1 MYRIF
6 YTLVHLL
13 FAYFALHGQSEILLR
28 EDFNSCELSAGW
40 NVEIEGNQ
48 NAVWY
53 IGTPQNPES
62 NGSSI
67 DGTCM
72 VIIDDDATGDK
83 TAPFVWRM
91 YSPYFTGN
99 KHTNIIFTADVHLRD
114 AGETFRILLDTGT
127 ELIELRKL
135 EGRNYTGTQ
144 FSEFLKIY
152 TDLSF
157 YQSENLRLIF
167 EYNDNN
173 TWGWWAGVDNI
184 LVEGSGAGE
193 IVIAENFDNCVT
205 PQGWTSIIENGEVPW
220 RIGKVTNTNAGTNA
234 SMNGSCFLY
243 FDDDITGEFA
253 PPSRVTMLS
262 PVFDGTKFANYTLSF
277 DLIYRTYSQTEYF
290 EVGILDNGKY
300 RPIHVSTTQVAGNSF
315 TNFEKINI
323 DMSRFKG
330 QDIQLYFKYDD
341 AGGWNWWVGIDNV
354 KIVGEGSIN
363 DFCVKALPV
372 IIGDSCTEFDME
384 IAFAAQDIPWTCNE
398 KPTGTLW
405 YSFEQTQPGILEAY
419 ISGSNFND
427 VIEIFRGDQCTDL
440 QSLNCK
446 DRDEYGF
453 YGEKLATVIP
463 AGKYFLRLSGK
474 AAEFG
479 RGSGQGCLQLMHR
492 GTEPNPP
499 SNEVCSRARQIT
511 INQPCF
517 QQSNLDAINPDIL
530 PSINGRSRA
539 DVWFSFTA
547 ADASALSVVSGSEFS
562 DVLTI
567 WEGDCSQLN
576 EIMSNEHGAE
586 LIFKDPVPGKTYLLQ
601 LSGYFSTLEGNS
613 CLEIKTIEL
622 ETTNDLCSSARPLSL
637 NGDCQSSN
645 NYGASFSGISPS
657 CDPLAD
663 ADVWYTFTAE
673 ENSIYLKNK
682 SDFLSTIAIYK
693 GGCQNLQSVFC
704 NKSYH
709 ACDGYLRVNGLEA
722 GQQYYIQIASRGKF
736 PGLNR
741 GSTCVE
747 ILSPSNVPAHESLT
761 VSAQAICVSKN
772 AVLILPE
779 ATGGTGN
786 YAFSGNAI
794 QSPVFSLEEY
804 HLEVIDSDGCV
815 DFVKGI
821 APDCS
826 QMDCNVFYEVV
837 ITPAICFG
845 EANGQ
850 AGMEVAGG
858 VSPFSFEWSN
868 AAISPNIENLSAGV
882 YSVTVSDR
890 GGCEEVLSFEIT
902 QPEAL
907 QISVD
912 VMDQVYGQGVI
923 TISVTG
929 GTAPYTY
936 WWTIDGNSFED
947 DNVLNNLTPGTYSAK
962 ITDANGCEI
971 RTENIEIKE
980 TIATTSGTLPS
991 GMQMY
996 PNPVSNELTLAFKA
1010 NFAGEW
1016 NVRILSGTGQ
1026 VVHVDKIQLNQGGK
1040 LSIDVSNL
1048 LNGMYF
1054 IDIMQGDKVYSSK
1067 FIRQ

>member
-1 MYRIF
+1 MYRTL
-6 YTLVHLL
+6 YTLANIL
-13 FAYFALHGQSEILLR
+13 FACFALNAQSEILLK
-28 EDFNSCELSAGW
+28 EDFNSCELTTGW

-91 YSPYFTGN
+91 YSPYFPGN
-99 KHTNIIFTADVHLRD
+99 RHTSIIFTADVHLRD
-114 AGETFRILLDTGT
+114 AGETFRILLDNGT

-144 FSEFLKIY
+144 FSEFLKIS

-157 YQSENLRLIF
+157 YQSENMRLIF

-173 TWGWWAGVDNI
+173 KWGWWAGVDNI
-184 LVEGSGAGE
+184 LVEGSGAGK
-193 IVIAENFDNCVT
+193 IVLAENFDKCNI
-205 PQGWTSIIENGEVPW
+205 PQGWTSVIENGDVPW
-220 RIGKVTNTNAGTNA
+220 KIGRVSNGNAGTNV

-243 FDDDITGEFA
+243 FDDDGTGEMA

-262 PVFDGTKFANYTLSF
+262 PVFDGAKYANYTLSF
-277 DLIYRTYSQTEYF
+277 DLIFRTYSQTEYF

-300 RPIHVSTTQVAGNSF
+300 RPVHVSTTQVAGNNF
-315 TNFEKINI
+315 TNYESLNLDLSK
-323 DMSRFKG
+323 FKG

-341 AGGWNWWVGIDNV
+341 AGGWNWWVGVDNV
-354 KIVGEGSIN
+354 KLVGEGSVN
-363 DFCVKALPV
+363 DFCAKALP
-372 IIGDSCTEFDME
+372 INIGGTCTEFDME
-384 IAFAAQDIPWTCNE
+384 IAFAAQDIAWNCNE

-405 YSFEQTQPGILEAY
+405 YSFEQTQPGILEAH

-427 VIEIFRGDQCTDL
+427 VIEIFRGNQCADL
-440 QSLNCK
+440 QSLSCK

-453 YGEKLATVIP
+453 YGEKLAQVLP

-479 RGSGQGCLQLMHR
+479 RGSGQGCLQLQHR
-492 GTEPNPP
+492 GAEPTPP
-499 SNEVCSRARQIT
+499 SNEVCSSARQIT
-511 INQPCF
+511 INQACI
-517 QQSNLDAINPDIL
+517 QQTNQDAINPDVL

-547 ADASALSVVSGSEFS
+547 TDASALSIISGSDFS

-567 WEGDCSQLN
+567 WEGDCNQLT
-576 EIMSNEHGAE
+576 EVLSNEHGAE

-601 LSGYFSTLEGNS
+601 LSGYFSTMEGNS
-613 CLEIKTIEL
+613 CLEVKTIEL
-622 ETTNDLCSSARPLSL
+622 ETSNDLCSSAKPLSL

-645 NYGASFSGISPS
+645 NSGASFSGISPA

-663 ADVWYTFTAE
+663 ADVWYTFTAS
-673 ENSIYLKNK
+673 ENTIYLKNK

-704 NKSYH
+704 NKTQH

-722 GQQYYIQIASRGKF
+722 GQTYYIQIASRGKF

-747 ILSPSNVPAHESLT
+747 IISPSNLPDWEPLT

-779 ATGGTGN
+779 ATGGSGN
-786 YAFSGNAI
+786 YSFTGNAI
-794 QSPVFSLEEY
+794 QAPVFSLEEY
-804 HLEVIDSDGCV
+804 HVEATDSEGCV
-815 DFVKGI
+815 GFLREQ

-826 QMDCNVFYEVV
+826 QMDCNVFFEVV
-837 ITPAICFG
+837 STDATCFG
-845 EANGQ
+845 ESNGK
-850 AGMEVAGG
+850 AGIEIAGG
-858 VSPFSFEWSN
+858 VFPYNYAWSN
-868 AAISPNIENLSAGV
+868 AATSAIVENLVAGT
-882 YSVTVSDR
+882 YTVTVSDR
-890 GGCEEVLSFEIT
+890 GGCEEILTFQIE
-902 QPEAL
+902 QPDAL
-907 QISVD
+907 LVSSDVVD
-912 VMDQVYGQGVI
+912 EEYGQGQ
-923 TISVTG
+923 ISLSVSG
-929 GTAPYTY
+929 GTQPFTFE
-936 WWTIDGNSFED
+936 WTKDGNPFNGGSS
-947 DNVLNNLTPGTYSAK
+947 LSNLFPGTYVAR
-962 ITDANGCEI
+962 IVDANGCIILSDEI
-971 RTENIEIKE
+971 VITR
-980 TIATTSGTLPS
+980 TTSTVAGTLPL

-1010 NFAGEW
+1010 NFGGDW
-1016 NVRILSGTGQ
+1016 NVRILSATGQ
-1026 VVHVDKIQLNQGGK
+1026 VLLMDQIRLQQGGK
-1040 LSIDVSNL
+1040 LTMDVSKL
-1048 LNGMYF
+1048 TNGMYF

-1067 FIRQ
+1067 FIKQ